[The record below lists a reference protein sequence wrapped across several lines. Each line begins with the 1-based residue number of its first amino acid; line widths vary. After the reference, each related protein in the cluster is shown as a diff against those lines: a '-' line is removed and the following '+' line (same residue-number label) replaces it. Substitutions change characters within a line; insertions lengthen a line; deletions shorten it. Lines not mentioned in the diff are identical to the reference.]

1 MHLSEAYGNAK
12 DFPFDLFATDDL
24 FNNPAERNIVELQYH
39 WDFEYILNF
48 FHCRSVTK
56 NQITN
61 FKFINSIFSQFE
73 KGFFFAKTTKIKTKK
88 FGIWFLVTGKL
99 VYIEIL
105 FYLSIKLRGTNNFKL
120 NRSSCKDCKRKKIS
134 LSSNIIFSRFHE
146 FIKKFSVTIRLELLW
161 WLAYYSCS
169 ILDSTF

>member
-1 MHLSEAYGNAK
+1 MQK
-12 DFPFDLFATDDL
+12 IFPSIYLQLMIYLTTLQKEIF
-24 FNNPAERNIVELQYH
+24 QYH

-61 FKFINSIFSQFE
+61 FKLINSIFSQFE
-73 KGFFFAKTTKIKTKK
+73 KGFFSFFAKTTKIKTKK

-120 NRSSCKDCKRKKIS
+120 NRSSCKDCNHNGMTETET
-134 LSSNIIFSRFHE
+134 NII
-146 FIKKFSVTIRLELLW
+146 K
-161 WLAYYSCS
+161 
-169 ILDSTF
+169 